1 MFLGNLQRS
10 TIVVVNSHANSVPAK
25 IPRIAVYLSEE
36 VKADLEA
43 LANAERRSLSQM
55 AAILIEEAI
64 SRAKAEGRLQQQ
76 QSDRKVD

>member
-1 MFLGNLQRS
+1 MVDQPVTL
-10 TIVVVNSHANSVPAK
+10 VPAK

-55 AAILIEEAI
+55 AAMLIEEAI
-64 SRAKAEGRLQQQ
+64 ARAKAEGRLK
-76 QSDRKVD
+76 QSE